1 MGLCRS
7 RRSEGSGDFSR
18 MSCVATYRSLL
29 CFGVLCLLC
38 TTQALD
44 AKDELGSGSDTTQ
57 KGYGDKEIEDAL
69 QKGYGDTK
77 GGSTGGDT
85 TQKGYG
91 DKDMKDVL
99 QKGYGDKN
107 GGSTGGGDND
117 QSGYGGGGLD
127 SAMAKGFQKHLAE
140 QLALK
145 SGKDVKKPLC
155 KTGHVAVTKVG

>member
-69 QKGYGDTK
+69 QKGYGD
-77 GGSTGGDT
+77 
-85 TQKGYG
+85 
-91 DKDMKDVL
+91 
-99 QKGYGDKN
+99 KN

-127 SAMAKGFQKHLAE
+127 SAMAKGFQKHL
-140 QLALK
+140 
-145 SGKDVKKPLC
+145 
-155 KTGHVAVTKVG
+155 